1 MIDPQDGYGVTMAD
15 DFADILEFLAER
27 PPHLT
32 VIGDVILD
40 RWVRGTA
47 RRLSREA
54 PVPVVDIAEAEEAPG
69 GAGNTAMN
77 LASLGAA
84 VRLIAAVGDDAEG
97 LLVRQLLADAGVDV
111 SGVIVRPGA
120 RTAVKTRIVGE
131 DQLLVRADRRA
142 HPPLTASDRSD
153 LAAVATT
160 VDATDAIFICDYDG
174 GMFDPPLT
182 LPGIVRPPHLIVD
195 AHDLRRWRSVRPDIV
210 TPNAAETSTLIG
222 APLIGSRADTVA
234 ALAERVVAEAGAA
247 SAVVTLDVE
256 GTVVVEGGR
265 AVARTTARPVA
276 EQQASGA
283 GDTFTA
289 ALAIAVALGA
299 DLARAAAFAQL
310 AADVVVQRPG
320 TAVCARADL
329 ERVLASPDD
338 GLLSSA
344 ELRAVIDRE
353 RAAGRRVV
361 FTNGCF
367 DLIHRGHTTHLRQA
381 KELGDVLVVAL
392 NDDDSVRRLKGS
404 GRPVNSLAERAAVLQ
419 ALGCVDFV
427 TSFAEDSPAAL
438 LEDLRPEVYAK
449 GGDYTPEMLAE
460 AAVVEGYGGEVRILD
475 YLPER
480 STSGLVRRIAERA
493 V

>member
-1 MIDPQDGYGVTMAD
+1 MTD

-40 RWVRGTA
+40 RWVRGRA

-54 PVPVVDIAEAEEAPG
+54 PVPVVDIAEAEDAAG
-69 GAGNTAMN
+69 GAANTAVN
-77 LASLGAA
+77 LAAMGAT
-84 VRLIAAVGDDAEG
+84 VRLIAAVGDDGEG
-97 LLVRQLLADAGVDV
+97 RALRQLLTAAGVDV
-111 SGVIVRPGA
+111 SGVIVREGA
-120 RTAVKTRIVGE
+120 STAVKTRIVGE

-142 HPPLTASDRSD
+142 EPPLTVADRAE
-153 LAAVATT
+153 LAAVAATIG
-160 VDATDAIFICDYDG
+160 ATDAIVICDYDG
-174 GMFDPPLT
+174 GLFTPELQIPD
-182 LPGIVRPPHLIVD
+182 IRRPPHLIVD
-195 AHDLRRWRSVRPDIV
+195 AHDLRRWRPLRPDIV
-210 TPNAAETSTLIG
+210 TPNAAEAAGLLGI
-222 APLIGSRADTVA
+222 PLVGDRPEAVASLASR
-234 ALAERVVAEAGAA
+234 LVAESGAA
-247 SAVVTLDVE
+247 SAVVTLDVD
-256 GTVVVEGGR
+256 GTVVIEGGR
-265 AVARTTARPVA
+265 VTARTSARPVA

-289 ALAIAVALGA
+289 ALAIATSLGA
-299 DLARAAAFAQL
+299 DLARAAAFAQR

-329 ERVLASPDD
+329 ERVLGAGDED
-338 GLLSSA
+338 LQTA
-344 ELRAVIDRE
+344 EELRVLIARE

-392 NDDDSVRRLKGS
+392 NDDDSVRRLKGP
-404 GRPVNSLAERAAVLQ
+404 GRPVNTLAERAAVLQ

-438 LEDLRPEVYAK
+438 LEDLRPEIYAK
-449 GGDYTPEMLAE
+449 GGDYTPEMLTE
-460 AAVVEGYGGEVRILD
+460 SAVVAAYGGEVRILD

-480 STSGLVRRIAERA
+480 STSGLVRRITERA
-493 V
+493 G